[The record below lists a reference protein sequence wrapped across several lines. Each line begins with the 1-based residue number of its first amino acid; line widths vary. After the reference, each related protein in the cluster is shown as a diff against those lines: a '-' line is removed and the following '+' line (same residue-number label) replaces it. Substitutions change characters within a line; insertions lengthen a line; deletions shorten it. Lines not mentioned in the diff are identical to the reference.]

1 MASKVKVENIV
12 NERRLRPIYDWLDN
26 GNNKKALQEADKV
39 LKKHSSNQC
48 AKVLK
53 ALALLRLGNET
64 KCQVIMDEVRSE
76 VPCEDSTLQVM
87 SICYREIH
95 QPNKISEVY
104 EAAVNANPNNEELL
118 THLFMSYVRL
128 GNYKK
133 QRETALA
140 LYKRKPKNPYYF
152 WAVMSVVMQATH
164 EDEEIAKEITL
175 PLAERM
181 VLKVI
186 KEGKM
191 EAEPEIQ
198 LYLMILEL
206 QDKNEEMLNVLS
218 GPLASHISPVPQR
231 KAALLLRLERFA
243 EAANAYKELINEN
256 VDNWAYY
263 QDYLSAALKYQ
274 KPEECLD
281 FFNKIINTSERKV
294 RAPYLAKFELLKRTQ
309 SKGIIE
315 NASKP
320 IGLMH
325 KYFSQFGEKGCVVGD
340 LRLYLDL
347 LTPTGRLLLLKQ
359 IEEDI
364 GVKPDEFATT
374 VQQMQRHIHLEQL
387 RRICGF
393 HQPPYVD
400 TNGQLQLVERLC
412 KLYEKGN
419 ELCPIQERL
428 QTDFCPAD
436 YYILLATHLLHE
448 LWYSTSEPS
457 YLYRA
462 MAILERGLLSSTSNF
477 HIKILLV
484 RVYLE
489 AGLVGSADHVFTLL
503 DVKHIQLDSLGYL
516 HAPLL
521 APLGHLSLASTTLDH
536 STKFFIANCKDSA
549 DHLTFA
555 YKYGSFVKIQEFV
568 ELKER
573 LENSFHFVM
582 TTVDKMIL
590 ELSWCDS
597 CTSLISTLN
606 NMHIQPDED
615 SVRLNS
621 LRDNRDLQVIRGWEP
636 LSENGKDPRMQE
648 ETRVCMLRLLA
659 ARNLI
664 LKILAACAM
673 PDTSSLLVRLCSELK
688 QLDTEQIPL
697 ILQKFESEGKKDRSC
712 KILVPM
718 DAVERLREAHWSE
731 QFKTIA
737 QLVESLTHSHYPD
750 FECIQMLQAS
760 PCLQTI
766 NIPEK
771 DIPVSFKH
779 FLLRASTCS
788 ESLAIISAICT
799 MCATR
804 LQPQSSQKKN
814 RKKYCKNIETVS
826 LDENDHSW
834 KDVSILLTERIKN
847 LNRVLTEF
855 EKFQLHTG
863 LSNDEDDIRTSIIKY
878 GQVSL
883 GQSCRSLKS
892 RAQITL
898 KLLNSLKS

>member
-1 MASKVKVENIV
+1 MASKTHVENIV

-39 LKKHSSNQC
+39 LKKHPSNQC

-53 ALALLRLGNET
+53 ALALLRLGKENE
-64 KCQVIMDEVRSE
+64 CQIIMDEVRLE

-104 EAAVNANPNNEELL
+104 EAAAKADPNNEELL

-128 GNYKK
+128 GDYKK
-133 QRETALA
+133 QQQTALA
-140 LYKRKPKNPYYF
+140 LYKLKPKNPYYF
-152 WAVMSVVMQATH
+152 WAVMSIVMQATH
-164 EDEEIAKEITL
+164 ADEKLAKGVTL

-181 VLKVI
+181 VLKLI

-191 EAEPEIQ
+191 EAEQEVQ

-206 QDKNEEMLNVLS
+206 QGKSEEMLNVLS
-218 GPLASHISPVPQR
+218 EPLASHLSSIPQR
-231 KAALLLRLERFA
+231 KAALLLKLERFP
-243 EAANAYKELINEN
+243 EAADAYKELIREN
-256 VDNWAYY
+256 IDNWAYY
-263 QDYLSAALKYQ
+263 QDYVFAALKYQ

-281 FFNKIINTSERKV
+281 FLNKIITTSEKKV
-294 RAPYLAKFELLKRTQ
+294 RAPYLAKFELLKHTQ
-309 SKGIIE
+309 NKEIIE
-315 NASKP
+315 NTADP
-320 IGLMH
+320 VDLMH
-325 KYFSQFGEKGCVVGD
+325 QYFSQFGEKDCVVGD

-347 LTPTGRLLLLKQ
+347 LTPTGRSQLLQK
-359 IEEDI
+359 IEEDV
-364 GVKPDEFATT
+364 GVKPDEFSTT

-393 HQPPYVD
+393 HQSPNVGI
-400 TNGQLQLVERLC
+400 NEQKQLVERLC

-428 QTDFCPAD
+428 PTDFCPAD
-436 YYILLATHLLHE
+436 SYILLATHLLHE
-448 LWYSTSEPS
+448 LWYSTSDAS

-462 MAILERGLLSSTSNF
+462 MAILERGLVSSPANF
-477 HIKILLV
+477 HLKILLV
-484 RVYLE
+484 RIYLE

-503 DVKHIQLDSLGYL
+503 DVKHIQLDSLGHL

-555 YKYGSFVKIQEFV
+555 YKYGSFIKIQEFV
-568 ELKER
+568 ELRER

-597 CTSLISTLN
+597 STSLISTLN
-606 NMHIQPDED
+606 NMHIQPSED
-615 SVRLNS
+615 SIRLNS
-621 LRDNRDLQVIRGWEP
+621 LRDNRDLEVIRDWEP
-636 LSENGKDPRMQE
+636 FTENGKDPRMQE

-673 PDTSSLLVRLCSELK
+673 PDSSSLLTRLSSELK
-688 QLDTEQIPL
+688 QLDTEQIPSA
-697 ILQKFESEGKKDRSC
+697 LQKFESEGKKNRPC
-712 KILVPM
+712 KMLVPM
-718 DAVERLREAHWSE
+718 DAVERLREAHYSE
-731 QFKTIA
+731 QLKTIA
-737 QLVESLTHSHYPD
+737 RLAESLSHSHYPD

-766 NIPEK
+766 DIPEK
-771 DIPVSFKH
+771 GIPVSFKH

-799 MCATR
+799 MCAR
-804 LQPQSSQKKN
+804 QLQPETTHKKN
-814 RKKYCKNIETVS
+814 RKKYCKNIKTVS
-826 LDENDHSW
+826 LNDNDHSW
-834 KDVSILLTERIKN
+834 KDVAVLLTERIQN
-847 LNRVLTEF
+847 LDSVLTEF
-855 EKFQLHTG
+855 EKFQLHTR
-863 LSNDEDDIRTSIIKY
+863 LSSNEYDIRIPIIKY

-892 RAQITL
+892 RAQISL
-898 KLLNSLKS
+898 KLLNSLRR